1 MNEKKFVKFLEEHGY
16 EFCDAQSQDKITYS
30 PEAVIQHY
38 LDENR
43 AYASLIA
50 VVARNMDKLS
60 YVSKEN
66 FSISEEIVKDI
77 IEEIDKYPRKYEQVF
92 KNFEA
97 LI

>member
-16 EFCDAQSQDKITYS
+16 EFCDAQSQEITYS
-30 PEAVIQHY
+30 PEAVIQQY

-77 IEEIDKYPRKYEQVF
+77 IKEIDEHPRKYEQVF